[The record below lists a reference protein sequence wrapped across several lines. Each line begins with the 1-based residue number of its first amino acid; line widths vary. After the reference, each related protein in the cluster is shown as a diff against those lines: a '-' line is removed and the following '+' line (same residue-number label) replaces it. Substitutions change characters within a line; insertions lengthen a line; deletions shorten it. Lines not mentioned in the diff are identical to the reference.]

1 MASFIRNTLGRF
13 GDSSDKTATSRPGDS
28 ATDSGPEEITDGNLT
43 YIHEKGGNNS
53 LPSYQEATGAPVE
66 QHSPLGYSVGPVTI
80 IFLNV
85 SMMIGTGV
93 FSTPSSILSGTGS
106 VGLSMIFWTIGFFM
120 SLSSL
125 VVYLEFAAYF
135 PNRSGAETVYLEQAY
150 PRPRFLFPVAFALQT
165 VVLSFSS
172 SNSIVLAEYLFKAN
186 GHTATAW
193 QLKGVALAGYTV
205 AFLLVAFHTK
215 TSYYV
220 SNTIGIVK
228 VITLTFIA
236 ITGLVV
242 LGGHTR
248 VADPHVNFIKP
259 FEGTATAYGA
269 TNALYKII
277 FSYSGYANAFNVVN
291 EINSPIK
298 QLRRNAFIALV
309 IVAVLYIFANVA
321 YFAAVP
327 KAQLM
332 ASTQVAASL
341 FFEAVFGDGKAVRG
355 LNVLI
360 ALSSFG
366 NLVAVLLGQSRVVRE
381 CGRQGVLPFPRFWS
395 STRPF
400 GTPLA
405 PYGVAY
411 GLTIIMILAPPA
423 GDAFNFV
430 VDTKIYPASIFALLM
445 GAGLYIVRWRRAR
458 AKLPQPSFKAWHVA
472 VIFNVLV
479 NLYAIVMPWYPPSG
493 GIYAGDVSFFY
504 ATYLLTGIALVIA
517 CAIYYWAWVYW
528 VPVLRGYRLRQEIVF
543 LADGAQT
550 NNLIKVPVDDLATW
564 DAEHD
569 KSGRRINDNG
579 SPSEG
584 SATAVGKEDVGVVT
598 ARYVHG
604 AVV

>member
-1 MASFIRNTLGRF
+1 MASFFRNTVSRF
-13 GDSSDKTATSRPGDS
+13 GGSDNRATKSTSNIYSGES
-28 ATDSGPEEITDGNLT
+28 SGPDEITDGGLT

-53 LPSYQEATGAPVE
+53 LPSYQEATA
-66 QHSPLGYSVGPVTI
+66 
-80 IFLNV
+80 
-85 SMMIGTGV
+85 
-93 FSTPSSILSGTGS
+93 SSILSGTGS
-106 VGLSMIFWTIGFFM
+106 VGLSMIFWVIGFFM

-125 VVYLEFAAYF
+125 AVYLEFAAYF

-150 PRPRFLFPVAFALQT
+150 PRPRFLFPVAFAFQT

-172 SNSIVLAEYLFKAN
+172 SNSIVLAQYLFKAN
-186 GHTATAW
+186 GHTPTNW
-193 QLKGVALAGYTV
+193 QLKGVALAGYSV
-205 AFLLVAFHTK
+205 AFILVAFHTK
-215 TSYYV
+215 TSYYL
-220 SNTIGIVK
+220 SNTIGIIK

-248 VADPHVNFIKP
+248 VPDPHINFVKP
-259 FEGTATAYGA
+259 FEGAATAYGV

-298 QLRRNAFIALV
+298 QLRRNAFIALI
-309 IVAVLYIFANVA
+309 IVAILYIFANIA

-327 KAQLM
+327 KASLV
-332 ASTQVAASL
+332 ASSQVAASL
-341 FFEAVFGDGKAVRG
+341 FFQAVFGDSHAVRG

-400 GTPLA
+400 GTPLG
-405 PYGVAY
+405 PYSVAY

-430 VDTKIYPASIFALLM
+430 VDTKVYPASIFALLM
-445 GAGLYIVRWRRAR
+445 GVGLYIVRWRRSR
-458 AKLPQPSFKAWHVA
+458 ANLPQPVFKAWHVA
-472 VIFNVLV
+472 AIFNILV
-479 NLYAIVMPWYPPSG
+479 NLYSIVMPWYPPKG

-504 ATYLLTGIALVIA
+504 ATYLLTGIGLVVA
-517 CAIYYWAWVYW
+517 CGLYYWAWVYW
-528 VPVLRGYRLRQEIVF
+528 IPVLRGYRLRQEIVV
-543 LADGAQT
+543 LDDGAQT
-550 NNLIKVPVDDLATW
+550 NNLVQVPVDELPTW

-569 KSGRRINDNG
+569 KIGRRLSEVGTNG
-579 SPSEG
+579 KKSTTTG
-584 SATAVGKEDVGVVT
+584 VGKEEVGVITERATFTPV
-598 ARYVHG
+598 
-604 AVV
+604 

>member
-1 MASFIRNTLGRF
+1 MATRFQNVLSRF
-13 GDSSDKTATSRPGDS
+13 GDNSGEPVDRGLEDS
-28 ATDSGPEEITDGNLT
+28 ATDSGPDEVTYGNLT

-66 QHSPLGYSVGPVTI
+66 QHSPLGYGVGPVTI

-93 FSTPSSILSGTGS
+93 FSTPSSILKGTGS
-106 VGLSMIFWTIGFFM
+106 VGLSMIFWAIGFFM

-125 VVYLEFAAYF
+125 AVYLEFAAYF

-150 PRPRFLFPVAFALQT
+150 PRPRFLFPVAFAFQS

-172 SNSIVLAEYLFKAN
+172 SNSLVLAQYLFKAN
-186 GHTATAW
+186 GHSPTAW
-193 QLKGVALAGYTV
+193 ELKGVALAGYSV
-205 AFLLVAFHTK
+205 AFLLVAFHTR
-215 TSYYV
+215 TSYYL
-220 SNTIGIVK
+220 SNAIGIVK

-248 VADPHVNFIKP
+248 VADPHANFIKP
-259 FEGTATAYGA
+259 FEGTATVYGV

-291 EINSPIK
+291 EIQSPVK
-298 QLRRNAFIALV
+298 QLRRNAFIALL
-309 IVAVLYIFANVA
+309 IVAILYIFANVA

-327 KAQLM
+327 KAQLK
-332 ASTQVAASL
+332 ASSQVAASL
-341 FFEAVFGDGKAVRG
+341 FFQAVFGESNAVRG

-366 NLVAVLLGQSRVVRE
+366 NLVAVMLGQSRVVRE

-400 GTPLA
+400 GTPLG
-405 PYGVAY
+405 PYTIAY
-411 GLTIIMILAPPA
+411 SLTVIMILAPPA

-430 VDTKIYPASIFALLM
+430 VDTKIYPSSIFALLM
-445 GAGLYIVRWRRAR
+445 GAGLFLVRWRRAR

-472 VIFNVLV
+472 VIFNILI
-479 NLYAIVMPWYPPSG
+479 NLYAIVMPWYPPRS
-493 GIYAGDVSFFY
+493 GIYGGDVSFFY
-504 ATYLLTGIALVIA
+504 ATYLLTGIGLVIA
-517 CAIYYWAWVYW
+517 CALYYWAWVYW
-528 VPVLRGYRLRQEIVF
+528 VPLLRGYRLRQEVVF
-543 LADGAQT
+543 LENGAQT
-550 NNLIKVPVDDLATW
+550 NNLVKIPIEQLATW

-569 KSGRRINDNG
+569 KSGRKLEESTTPQTENF
-579 SPSEG
+579 
-584 SATAVGKEDVGVVT
+584 AKAL
-598 ARYVHG
+598 
-604 AVV
+604 